1 MENKSW
7 YKSRTLWVNT
17 LAAVAMVVQ
26 SFTGFV
32 VEPEAQAGVLAVL
45 NLILRAV
52 TKAGLEG

>member
-1 MENKSW
+1 MGKKW
-7 YKSRTLWVNT
+7 YASKTLWANT

-32 VEPEAQAGVLAVL
+32 VEPEAQAGMLAVL

-52 TKAGLEG
+52 TKTGLEG